1 MKKCSKCGIEKSL
14 SEFHNMKDSP
24 DGKRPRC
31 KECRVED
38 TRAWNNANIEHRLA
52 YNRKWEIQNITKKRE
67 HRIRQE
73 AKRRAAKRGN
83 GTFLVTI
90 QDIQRLMAQPCFAC
104 GSRENLTVDH
114 IVPIARGGKH
124 AVGNLMTLCGSCN
137 SSKGSMLWTEWRF
150 SNTPRA
156 LDVFA
161 DRQEAGK

>member
-1 MKKCSKCGIEKSL
+1 MKTCNVCSIEK
-14 SEFHNMKDSP
+14 EAQHFNKDTRNK
-24 DGKRPRC
+24 DGLRG
-31 KECRVED
+31 ECRECAAEKNRVW
-38 TRAWNNANIEHRLA
+38 RANNPKRYREQRANYYGSDVCRVTGR
-52 YNRKWEIQNITKKRE
+52 NREQR
-67 HRIRQE
+67 
-73 AKRRAAKRGN
+73 RRARKRNN